1 MVCFCMSVCLSTGW
15 YPSYK
20 LCFHLGSTLASLLLS
35 FLFSHDQQWPTGGCV
50 GIKFQ
55 PARGQPTET
64 NENSVALTDCW
75 SNFPP
80 STGNFIHRPLLLLY
94 LSQPRIQFLFV
105 LWGSSFS
112 WEAEDFH
119 RWEIRGLSFIYII
132 TLFVWNYCGTCNG
145 ERDR

>member
-20 LCFHLGSTLASLLLS
+20 LCCHLGSTLSL
-35 FLFSHDQQWPTGGCV
+35 LFSHDQQWPTGGCV

-55 PARGQPTET
+55 PARGPTTET

-80 STGNFIHRPLLLLY
+80 STGNFIHRPLLLLLLY

-105 LWGSSFS
+105 LWGSSSVLRSRRFPS
-112 WEAEDFH
+112 VGNTRPFLHLYYNPVRMKLLWH
-119 RWEIRGLSFIYII
+119 MQQRQR
-132 TLFVWNYCGTCNG
+132 
-145 ERDR
+145 